1 MISLNEYNSSNDF
14 GGVIGKLFEAR
25 DYAHYV
31 HLHNS
36 SYAKHKALGSFYG
49 KIIDLADSLYET
61 HTGQYGHVN
70 FSVSMSKEKNEIEYF
85 EDLAKIMKDSHKIFE
100 DKDTHLHNILDEIVG
115 EIYSLLYKL
124 KYLK

>member
-49 KIIDLADSLYET
+49 KIIIHGIKGRKSFL
-61 HTGQYGHVN
+61 
-70 FSVSMSKEKNEIEYF
+70 
-85 EDLAKIMKDSHKIFE
+85 
-100 DKDTHLHNILDEIVG
+100 
-115 EIYSLLYKL
+115 KL
-124 KYLK
+124 